1 MKTTLEKDYEVD
13 NATGLNH
20 EGPRANTPVRRLTA
34 TSIIGDKV
42 INPGGEDLGRIED
55 IMLNIDDGTI
65 AYVIIAFGGFLGYSQ
80 KYFAVPV
87 SALTVDTKHHAF
99 VLDQNRS
106 DFENNPGFDKDH
118 WPDANF
124 HAESTR
130 NYSGFMGVN
139 TGSDH

>member
-1 MKTTLEKDYEVD
+1 MSEFTNQNELDNTTGE
-13 NATGLNH
+13 NH
-20 EGPRANTPVRRLTA
+20 AGKHANNPVRVLTA
-34 TSIIGDKV
+34 RSIIGDKV
-42 INPGGEDLGRIED
+42 INLTGEDLGRIED
-55 IMLNIDDGTI
+55 IMLNIDDGRI
-65 AYVIIAFGGFLGYSQ
+65 EYVIIAFGGFLGYSQ

-87 SALTVDTKHHAF
+87 TALKVDTKNHAF
-99 VLDQNRS
+99 ILDQNRS
-106 DFENNPGFDKDH
+106 DFENNPGFDKSH

>member
-1 MKTTLEKDYEVD
+1 MTEFTNQNELDNTTGE
-13 NATGLNH
+13 NHTGKH
-20 EGPRANTPVRRLTA
+20 ANKPVRVLTA
-34 TSIIGDKV
+34 RSIIGDKV